1 MPKANKNV
9 GTPRICVNM
18 NKIINGTVS
27 KVTFDKL
34 IKNKC
39 IDGRMQVWDNILG
52 CSLSFGEIN

>member
-18 NKIINGTVS
+18 YKIINGTVS

-39 IDGRMQVWDNILG
+39 IDGRM
-52 CSLSFGEIN
+52 